1 MSPQSA
7 HHPIR
12 WRRRQAQ
19 RTNQA
24 APVRLCSS
32 HWALL
37 AALDGWIARGPYLCN
52 GSVHSSPLTCQA
64 YAGAPL
70 SNLTAAMRNRV
81 LLQLARRIDE
91 RLHPGALF
99 DAPEGSACLEY
110 DWVREEAAE
119 RRRIL
124 IKTAMMRWDANGT
137 QWHYTFRGE
146 SIYIYIYI
154 YILPR
159 ALAASLSVL
168 TIAGGVCHAADRRE
182 SPPRLSITYFPR
194 VTTQVSS

>member
-70 SNLTAAMRNRV
+70 SNLTAAMRHRV
-81 LLQLARRIDE
+81 PLQLARRIDE
-91 RLHPGALF
+91 RVHPGALF
-99 DAPEGSACLEY
+99 DTPEGSACLEY
-110 DWVREEAAE
+110 DWVREELAE

-124 IKTAMMRWDANGT
+124 IKTAMMRWDANST

-146 SIYIYIYI
+146 SV
-154 YILPR
+154 LPH
-159 ALAASLSVL
+159 ALPASLSVL
-168 TIAGGVCHAADRRE
+168 TIAGGVCHAAYRRG

>member
-1 MSPQSA
+1 
-7 HHPIR
+7 
-12 WRRRQAQ
+12 
-19 RTNQA
+19 
-24 APVRLCSS
+24 
-32 HWALL
+32 
-37 AALDGWIARGPYLCN
+37 
-52 GSVHSSPLTCQA
+52 
-64 YAGAPL
+64 
-70 SNLTAAMRNRV
+70 MRNRV

-146 SIYIYIYI
+146 SALPRA
-154 YILPR
+154 LPR

-168 TIAGGVCHAADRRE
+168 TIAGGV
-182 SPPRLSITYFPR
+182 
-194 VTTQVSS
+194 